1 MKNKFGR
8 EVHKRSVMVL
18 VLVEVGFVGY
28 VEEGGKKK
36 KGGSLTLVVMLR
48 INLPGGLLFPF
59 GFSFFIVLYTLFSLP
74 SSLSHPI

>member
-36 KGGSLTLVVMLR
+36 RG
-48 INLPGGLLFPF
+48 
-59 GFSFFIVLYTLFSLP
+59 
-74 SSLSHPI
+74 